1 VLPFGNYFVLVT
13 EDVGANNAGCSVA
26 SAPFDIT
33 ESAIALT
40 LLHLQLKIEL

>member
-1 VLPFGNYFVLVT
+1 MLGAMQVVVLHRQ
-13 EDVGANNAGCSVA
+13 
-26 SAPFDIT
+26 FDIT